1 MKAIYNKETSIITR
15 LIDTTEQNIGK
26 YLDENEDYKAYP
38 FSNDLSKGENINKF
52 TTEGRLRPNS
62 ELIADNLITLGE
74 DKILDGEIIRE
85 MTEEERQ
92 EKYPNQTP
100 VNLSQE
106 KTVGELIAQKNKELA
121 SLKDQYVDADLD
133 DNEALK
139 TELKA
144 KVQDLKQEISVLKE
158 SLEADKN

>member
-1 MKAIYNKETSIITR
+1 MQVIDTKKDGTITR
-15 LIDTTEQNIGK
+15 LIDTSEQNIGK
-26 YLDENEDYKAYP
+26 YLNENEDYKSYP

-52 TTEGRLRPNS
+52 NDEGILRPNS
-62 ELIADNLITLGE
+62 ELVADGFIILGE
-74 DKILDGEIIRE
+74 DEVLEDEVIRE
-85 MTEEERQ
+85 LTEEERQ

-106 KTVGELIAQKNKELA
+106 TTVVELIAQKDKELA
-121 SLKDQYVDADLD
+121 TLKNKYVDADLD

-144 KVQDLKQEISVLKE
+144 KVQELKKEIVLLKE
-158 SLEADKN
+158 NVENE

>member
-1 MKAIYNKETSIITR
+1 MQVIYTKKDGTITR
-15 LIDTTEQNIGK
+15 LIDTSEQNIGK
-26 YLDENEDYKAYP
+26 YLNENEDYKSYP

-52 TTEGRLRPNS
+52 NDEGILRPNS
-62 ELIADNLITLGE
+62 ELVADGFIILGE
-74 DKILDGEIIRE
+74 DEVLEDEVIRE
-85 MTEEERQ
+85 LTEEERQ

-106 KTVGELIAQKNKELA
+106 TTVVELIAQKDKELA
-121 SLKDQYVDADLD
+121 TLKNKYVDADLD

-144 KVQDLKQEISVLKE
+144 KVQELKKEIVLLKE
-158 SLEADKN
+158 NVENE

>member
-1 MKAIYNKETSIITR
+1 MKTK
-15 LIDTTEQNIGK
+15 TTK
-26 YLDENEDYKAYP
+26 SYP

-52 TTEGRLRPNS
+52 NDEGILRPNS
-62 ELIADNLITLGE
+62 ELVADGFIILGE
-74 DKILDGEIIRE
+74 DEVLEDEVIRE
-85 MTEEERQ
+85 LTEEERQ

-106 KTVGELIAQKNKELA
+106 TTVVELIAQKDKELA
-121 SLKDQYVDADLD
+121 TLKNKYVDADLD

-144 KVQDLKQEISVLKE
+144 KVQELKKEIVLLKE
-158 SLEADKN
+158 NVENE

>member
-1 MKAIYNKETSIITR
+1 MQAIYNTKTSIITR
-15 LIDTTEQNIGK
+15 LIDTSEQNIGK
-26 YLDENEDYKAYP
+26 YLNENEDYKQIP
-38 FSNDLSKGENINKF
+38 FSNDLSVGEHINKF
-52 TTEGRLRPNS
+52 TNEGRLRPNS
-62 ELIADNLITLGE
+62 ELVADGFIILAE
-74 DKILDGEIIRE
+74 DQILDGEVIRE
-85 MTEEERQ
+85 LTEEERQ

-121 SLKDQYVDADLD
+121 TLKNKYVDADLD

-144 KVQDLKQEISVLKE
+144 KVQELKQEIVLLKE
-158 SLEADKN
+158 NVENEK